1 MLSLLGVLVVI
12 VGFALKLEPIA
23 IIFVSAIVTAICGQ
37 IPPVELLETVGST
50 FVANRTQL
58 ITLILMILT
67 GTLERN
73 GLKEAGA
80 ELIRKLQGLS
90 TGMLMA
96 VWGIAHEFFIIF
108 KIPIGSVPAY
118 VRPILMPM
126 TVGIVESNGRT
137 VAPEHEETMKAL
149 YGMHYNVGNFF
160 GQCCFAANASVLL
173 IQSTLANI
181 GYEVDVMQIVRVQI
195 PVAAMA
201 MVMAAVYTLVVDTR
215 MSKKCYG
222 AVQKTRR

>member
-73 GLKEAGA
+73 GLKPGA
-80 ELIRKLQGLS
+80 SR
-90 TGMLMA
+90 
-96 VWGIAHEFFIIF
+96 
-108 KIPIGSVPAY
+108 
-118 VRPILMPM
+118 
-126 TVGIVESNGRT
+126 VGPLR
-137 VAPEHEETMKAL
+137 
-149 YGMHYNVGNFF
+149 
-160 GQCCFAANASVLL
+160 
-173 IQSTLANI
+173 
-181 GYEVDVMQIVRVQI
+181 
-195 PVAAMA
+195 
-201 MVMAAVYTLVVDTR
+201 
-215 MSKKCYG
+215 
-222 AVQKTRR
+222 